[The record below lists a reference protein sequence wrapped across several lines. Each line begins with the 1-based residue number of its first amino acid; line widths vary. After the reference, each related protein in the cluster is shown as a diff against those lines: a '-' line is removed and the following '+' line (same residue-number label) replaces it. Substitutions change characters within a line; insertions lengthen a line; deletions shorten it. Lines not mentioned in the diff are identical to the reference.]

1 MSNSGFSLD
10 DVDQEDKNGL
20 VKVVDNIAL
29 LSYKGLLAVKLPN
42 KVWLIRERDSSTAYI
57 KASRLFRGRLCGLC
71 GRMTG
76 DKKKQDR
83 VENVNDFGVSGSQC
97 PV

>member
-1 MSNSGFSLD
+1 MD
-10 DVDQEDKNGL
+10 KVDQEDKNGL

-71 GRMTG
+71 GKMTG
-76 DKKKQDR
+76 DKIMDR
-83 VENVNDFGVSGSQC
+83 VENVNDYAVSDSQC
-97 PV
+97 PT